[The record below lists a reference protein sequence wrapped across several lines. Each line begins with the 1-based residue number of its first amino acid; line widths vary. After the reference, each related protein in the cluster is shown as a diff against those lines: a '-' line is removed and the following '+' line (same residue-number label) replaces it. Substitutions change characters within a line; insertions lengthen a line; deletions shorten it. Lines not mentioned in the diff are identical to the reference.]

1 MNRENMERWVEE
13 LESTDIP
20 QAFAY
25 LADEDGN
32 HCALGICGRLLGYSA
47 LDMAGDYVA
56 RQEVYD
62 HIFQYLG
69 VRTSPLVYVDDAHR
83 SVFVDVANDKYK
95 LPFWHIAQLLRTE
108 YLKDEG

>member
-20 QAFAY
+20 QAFEE
-25 LADEDGN
+25 LADLDGN
-32 HCALGICGRLLGYSA
+32 HCALGICGRLLGFSTQ
-47 LDMAGDYVA
+47 DMTGEYLE
-56 RQEVYD
+56 REEVYEE
-62 HIFQYLG
+62 IYQFLG
-69 VRTSPLVYVDDAHR
+69 VRTPPLVYVESINR
-83 SVFVDVANDKYK
+83 SVSVDVANDKYK